1 MLTERSV
8 GMTEAVEKL
17 VKKSEDPSRWYL
29 QLVRM
34 AKLAS
39 CKIGRAHV

>member
-1 MLTERSV
+1 MS
-8 GMTEAVEKL
+8 EAVEKL

-34 AKLAS
+34 AKLAEGLGWS
-39 CKIGRAHV
+39 RLNHQK